1 MKVKHIINI
10 ATFSILIFG
19 LSFSLLI
26 KKDDLIS
33 QEERRYLVQREELK
47 ESKFLDGSYSD
58 VLENYALDQFPLRT
72 SFRKIKS
79 FSNYN
84 LFQKIHNQDIVI
96 SDGYAIKLPMNYKY
110 EDVEKTIEKIN
121 TLQNQMFKYNK
132 CYISLIPD
140 KSCFYDK
147 YDDNK
152 CDFDKVENILK
163 DKINKNITYIPI
175 KDKLELSDYYRTDS
189 HWTQYKIEDAAN
201 TILEGMG
208 NKAESKYETKEIE
221 GFYGVYYSQAA
232 LTLKPDTIKYLTNK
246 EIESCTV
253 YNYENNK
260 TTSVYDLDKLTDEKS
275 MDNYDIFL
283 SGTAPLLRIDNPN
296 TDSNKTLYV
305 FRDSYGSSL
314 SPLLIHNYKT
324 IYVVDLRYI
333 SVPYLKKFINPNK
346 TDDVLF
352 IYSTLLI
359 NSPNNFK
366 LN

>member
-1 MKVKHIINI
+1 MKAKHTINI
-10 ATFSILIFG
+10 ISFLILIFG
-19 LSFSLLI
+19 FAIALLI

-58 VLENYALDQFPLRT
+58 ILENYALDQFPLRT

-84 LFQKIHNQDIVI
+84 LFQKIHNQDVVI

-110 EDVEKTIEKIN
+110 EDVEKTIKKIN

-189 HWTQYKIEDAAN
+189 HWTQYKIEDVAN

-208 NKAESKYETKEIE
+208 NEAESKYKIKEIE

-232 LTLKPDTIKYLTNK
+232 LTLKPDIIKYLTNK
-246 EIESCTV
+246 EIENCTV

-260 TTSVYDLDKLTDEKS
+260 TTSIYDLDKLTDEKS
-275 MDNYDIFL
+275 MDNYDVFL

-296 TDSNKTLYV
+296 IDSNKTLYV

-314 SPLLIHNYKT
+314 SPLLVHNYKT

-352 IYSTLLI
+352 VYSTLLI